1 MKMSQ
6 KEWTWL
12 EYEEMGK
19 EYCKKHGLNEEQTGH
34 YLKAALLRFNE
45 LWAYWSEANKGEEK

>member
-1 MKMSQ
+1 MSQ